1 LSASIEKS
9 KVIALIKDFEERIKI
24 LKNYLD
30 TVNKSDENARSA
42 LVVYDM
48 VVKQMRHDLLG
59 EKV

>member
-1 LSASIEKS
+1 LSIEKS
-9 KVIALIKDFEERIKI
+9 KVIALIEDLEHRIKI

-30 TVNKSDENARSA
+30 TINKSDEYARSG

-48 VVKQMRHDLLG
+48 IVKQMRHDLLG